1 MEFVQGRIEHQ
12 HHRSRDANHPIALAR
27 IIKNGQEKKWM
38 PYNVLWSCRSVGT
51 WR

>member
-12 HHRSRDANHPIALAR
+12 HHRSRDVNHPIALAR

-38 PYNVLWSCRSVGT
+38 SNTMCCGAVVA
-51 WR
+51 